1 MKYFYLLLILF
12 SYSFVNAQ
20 NWQSNN
26 YTLQIN
32 DDFKQESLSTQ
43 IPNLTEISKSIS
55 QNFEISKNMMS
66 EIKGVENEN
75 YNSLIF
81 EKARNE
87 AIETLL
93 LKQSE
98 IRQDI
103 RKVDILEAAW
113 LKMNNLNP
121 PP

>member
-75 YNSLIF
+75 YNSLILKRL
-81 EKARNE
+81 EMK
-87 AIETLL
+87 L
-93 LKQSE
+93 LKHFY
-98 IRQDI
+98 
-103 RKVDILEAAW
+103 
-113 LKMNNLNP
+113 
-121 PP
+121 